1 MQLNIREKR
10 EVKRI
15 YILLAITVLVTAIFV
30 GIGLN
35 SSNASYLLS
44 KRIPKVAAI
53 VISGGCIAFASI
65 IFQTITN
72 NRILTPSILG
82 LDSVYSFFQTIVVFI
97 FGSGSIVMSNKN
109 LNFGLS
115 LIGMLLISA
124 LLYKVVF
131 SKRDSNIMHL
141 LLVGLIVGT
150 LFKSLTSF
158 MQVLIDPNEYLT
170 LQNKLVASFSN
181 VNVDILMLS
190 IFIILGI
197 TPFIYDDLKLLDVI
211 NLGKDQAINLGVD
224 YDKATKKMLLV
235 VAVLTAIPTALVG
248 PITFLGLI
256 IVNVTYQ
263 IVKSYKH
270 KYLITVSILISICS
284 LIVGLLFVDKVFSFN
299 TTLSVIINFIGGVYF
314 LYLLLKEN
322 KL

>member
-10 EVKRI
+10 EVKKI

-35 SSNASYLLS
+35 SSNASYLLA